1 MTGTT
6 VSQSSDQWTRALR
19 LVNDLPPLSP
29 LARHLLASITTPSEK
44 TSLSEVAG
52 WIEKDSL
59 TTGKVLALAN
69 TAWYSRTSPILSLR
83 QAVARLGLNPLPNLI
98 LRIAMKGA

>member
-6 VSQSSDQWTRALR
+6 VSQGSDQWTRALR

-29 LARHLLASITTPSEK
+29 LVFHLLASITTPSEK

-69 TAWYSRTSPILSLR
+69 TAWYSRTAPILSLR
-83 QAVARLGLNPLPNLI
+83 HASAKTVPNPLPNLLPSMAI
-98 LRIAMKGA
+98 E